1 AGTLTSSKALISL
14 SRMTFKDNPIPDI
27 TPEKPDFQPE
37 KFDLSEA
44 KFDITGNKLMD
55 DDDELKDEYTD
66 THKDPYADKVD
77 NNEPQNLNTKVVK
90 RGDKLFYQLWLD
102 TNDFT
107 PEQLIQTTGLT
118 DSYDVKH
125 LTLDIKNIKGYDG
138 KTGEEVTKLFDVEDK
153 DGKLTIQTKKDLL
166 KDNVLDTERFAFGR
180 YYKFDI
186 PVTVKEDVEDGVDIE
201 NVASQF
207 VTTVNPDAP
216 TNGDTPRDDPTKTDE
231 KPTQKRVNKVK
242 SPKKV
247 DFQPEKFDLSEGQFD
262 ITGNKLMD
270 DDDEVKDEYT
280 DTNQDPYA
288 DKVDNNEPQNLNTKV
303 VKRGDKLFYQLWLDT
318 NHFTPEQLIQ
328 ATGLT
333 DSYDAK
339 HLTLDIKNIKGYD
352 GKTGEEATNLFDIK
366 DQDGKLTIQTK
377 KDLLKDNVLDT
388 ERFAFGRYY
397 KFDVPVT
404 VKEDVPAGTAIENTA
419 RQFVTTV
426 NPETGDP
433 NKPSEKPTQ
442 KRVNKV
448 KENKPEPHKFVLDK
462 AGVDIKG
469 TKLLDDDSELKDRY
483 ADTNK
488 GPYAD
493 KVDNNE
499 PENINTAV
507 LKAGTTIHYQV
518 WVDTTPFDKE
528 SLLQTI
534 GAEDDYDERYVTI
547 DTKAIKVY
555 NKSTGK
561 EVTSQFDIENKDGK
575 ITVLP
580 NDSVKKTL
588 GQIKVLDTSKFDLG
602 IYYQVEI
609 PATIKKD
616 VPAGTDIENTA
627 KQVIVDKDGKKEE
640 LITEKRVNKTPKE
653 EQATGRLPRTGEK
666 AGLLYTLL
674 GALLLAGL
682 AEGKTRLF
690 SKQMKKALK
699 RVSR

>member
-37 KFDLSEA
+37 KFDLSEG

-55 DDDELKDEYTD
+55 DDDELTDEYGETN
-66 THKDPYADKVD
+66 KDPYVDKVD
-77 NNEPQNLNTKVVK
+77 NNEPQNLNTKLVK

-102 TNDFT
+102 TNHFT

-118 DSYDVKH
+118 DSYDAKH
-125 LTLDIKNIKGYDG
+125 LTLDARNIKGYDG

-207 VTTVNPDAP
+207 VTTVNPETGESNAP
-216 TNGDTPRDDPTKTDE
+216 TETVE

-247 DFQPEKFDLSEGQFD
+247 DFQPEKFDLSEAKFD
-262 ITGNKLMD
+262 ITGDKLVD

-280 DTNQDPYA
+280 DTNKDPYA
-288 DKVDNNEPQNLNTKV
+288 DKVDNNEPQNLNTKL

-318 NHFTPEQLIQ
+318 NHFTPEQLIRT
-328 ATGLT
+328 TGLT

-352 GKTGEEATNLFDIK
+352 GKTGEEATKLFDIEDK
-366 DQDGKLTIQTK
+366 DGKLTIQTK
-377 KDLLKDNVLDT
+377 KELLKDNVLDT

-426 NPETGDP
+426 NPETGEP

-462 AGVDIKG
+462 ANVDVKG

-488 GPYAD
+488 EPYAD
-493 KVDNNE
+493 KTDNNE

-547 DTKAIKVY
+547 DTKAVKVY

-561 EVTSQFDIENKDGK
+561 DVTSQFDIENKDGK
-575 ITVLP
+575 LTILP

-588 GQIKVLDTSKFDLG
+588 GQIKVLDTSKFELG
-602 IYYQVEI
+602 VYYQVEI

-653 EQATGRLPRTGEK
+653 EQATGALPRTGEK
-666 AGLLYTLL
+666 AGLLYTLV
-674 GALLLAGL
+674 GSLLLAGL
-682 AEGKTRLF
+682 AEWKIRLF

-699 RVSR
+699 QVSK